1 MPSSEPVF
9 NRNLRLWDIGSQDSL
24 DKELDRLSAS
34 YPHRDSNSELKDSCW
49 TLLYHGAH
57 LAFPRR
63 LHKIFQDGM
72 WCRKNQ
78 RQKYSEGWFFFFFN
92 EKSAR
97 LVSGGLGRR
106 LEIYLKL
113 SEHSAMK
120 WTCERSFRVN
130 RLIATVGGRLVGDSD
145 MRSVIRNCPP
155 PARQSWEHK
164 YVYIQ
169 LRWPEVLFFAVATI
183 GILTS
188 PRRGMD

>member
-1 MPSSEPVF
+1 MHLITIKNTFLSAKTFLEGNHWLLMSVNAAAHANELKLHAIRHLTSALISMPSSEPVF

-78 RQKYSEGWFFFFFN
+78 RQKYSEGWFFFFLM
-92 EKSAR
+92 KKVLDSC
-97 LVSGGLGRR
+97 LVVSGGDWKF
-106 LEIYLKL
+106 I
-113 SEHSAMK
+113 
-120 WTCERSFRVN
+120 
-130 RLIATVGGRLVGDSD
+130 
-145 MRSVIRNCPP
+145 
-155 PARQSWEHK
+155 
-164 YVYIQ
+164 
-169 LRWPEVLFFAVATI
+169 
-183 GILTS
+183 
-188 PRRGMD
+188 